1 MSASAFTPTVLTISS
16 GTGSG
21 SGEKNYITNPS
32 MASATTGWNVVGDFT
47 LTRTTAASELPREY
61 TTATGIKIVA
71 TSGTQ
76 STADYIYFD
85 FNLDDVDLG
94 RKLKIQWSQK
104 KIGTYSAGQLAVV
117 ITSQADRT
125 TALITPQT
133 TAIPASDLD
142 FVTSFDSTTTAALS
156 LVIRAT
162 ADMTTGDGIVI
173 SDVIVGPGEIVQGA
187 AVGEFETVTS
197 YTIVGATTNPTPGS
211 GATYYRSTFR
221 EGNYARIRYEY
232 NQTNAGSAGSGSY
245 YLPLPSG
252 LNIDF
257 ARIAVAG
264 TAAATNG
271 YIGSG
276 TLNATNN
283 YDINAYALPSI
294 GSNRIGVAIQD
305 TATSISGWGSSL
317 GPLSTAT
324 IRLSLEVLIPIAEW
338 VSSGTIN
345 LGPAA
350 QIEYAS
356 NSTAWGTSNT
366 TAFQYGSSGAA
377 ITGALSSEFQQRI
390 QFQYPIQDDD
400 ILRLEFRNSSSDPW
414 FPQEAYFQ
422 TVANSIAP
430 YTGIIASS
438 GADTHGATFYRVS
451 GSNTQ
456 LDVVFGRYVDRQYS
470 GTVMQTKAW
479 ANGMYWRVRKAKASS
494 PVGFGLVNA
503 NDSGL
508 TRAYSTL
515 TKIRLNTGNG
525 FGSTNTTIRRFST
538 TVVNTG
544 TGITY
549 ADSSTL
555 GATFT
560 VTEAGI
566 YSISYSD
573 GFNAAAAFG
582 VSLNSTQ
589 LTTSIATITAA
600 DRLCLSVTSA
610 ADYHQTV
617 GVTLTLSV
625 GDVIRAHASAAESAN
640 PARSQFTIQRIA

>member
-1 MSASAFTPTVLTISS
+1 MSASAFTPTVLTVSS

-61 TTATGIKIVA
+61 TTGTGIKLVA

-76 STADYIYFD
+76 STADYMYFD
-85 FNLDDVDLG
+85 FNLDDVDLN

-104 KIGTYSAGQLAVV
+104 DVGTYAAGQLAVI

-125 TALITPQT
+125 TALHTPVT
-133 TAIPASDLD
+133 TAIPAVDGD
-142 FVTSFDSTTTAALS
+142 FVTSFDSGSTAALS

-162 ADMTTGDGIVI
+162 TDMTTGDGIVI

-294 GSNRIGVAIQD
+294 GSNRIAVAIQD

-338 VSSGTIN
+338 ASSGTIN
-345 LGPAA
+345 LGPGA
-350 QIEYAS
+350 QVEYAWNSS
-356 NSTAWGTSNT
+356 NSTTSDT
-366 TAFQYGSSGAA
+366 TSFAYGPTGAA
-377 ITGALSSEFQQRI
+377 IQAFAPTGVNTIEKRVR
-390 QFQYPIQDDD
+390 FQYPIQDDD
-400 ILRLEFRNSSSDPW
+400 ILSLEIYNANGWQSAADGLGCYLTNDAGTTAYGQLIRRVASSTTDVSVLFCSATSGNSSWS
-414 FPQEAYFQ
+414 
-422 TVANSIAP
+422 
-430 YTGIIASS
+430 GLSS
-438 GADTHGATFYRVS
+438 AGW
-451 GSNTQ
+451 
-456 LDVVFGRYVDRQYS
+456 
-470 GTVMQTKAW
+470 K
-479 ANGMYWRVRKAKASS
+479 WRVRKAKASS
-494 PVGFGLVNA
+494 PVGFGLVTGT
-503 NDSGL
+503 DSGL
-508 TRAYSTL
+508 MKATSSLGLMRY
-515 TKIRLNTGNG
+515 NTSNG
-525 FGSTNTTIRRFST
+525 YGSTNTAIRRFST
-538 TVVNTG
+538 LVSNTSSVTYADTAANG
-544 TGITY
+544 TSFTITESGIYAITY
-549 ADSSTL
+549 ADSFS
-555 GATFT
+555 
-560 VTEAGI
+560 
-566 YSISYSD
+566 
-573 GFNAAAAFG
+573 AAALFG
-582 VSLNSTQ
+582 LSRNSTQ
-589 LTTSIATITAA
+589 LNVNVANITAS
-600 DRLCLSVTSA
+600 DRLVVAHTSA
-610 ADYHQTV
+610 ANLISSVSWSGY
-617 GVTLTLSV
+617 LSS
-625 GDVIRAHASAAESAN
+625 GDVIRPHADATTSGTTTI
-640 PARSQFTIQRIA
+640 QCTFTIQRIA